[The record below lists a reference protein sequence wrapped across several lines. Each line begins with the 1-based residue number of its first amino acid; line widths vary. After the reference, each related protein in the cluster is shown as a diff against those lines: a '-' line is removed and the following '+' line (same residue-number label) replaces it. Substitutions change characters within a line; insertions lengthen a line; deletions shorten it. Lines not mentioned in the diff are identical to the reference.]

1 MYKKKK
7 TFCFND
13 LLLNERTA
21 PDDFFLPDIAN
32 FLAVLKFFSSVNL
45 YLIQIVITQDCQ
57 HKLIKLDCRYQRRS
71 GVADAGWMKRW
82 YKEMGKLVKKLKQRI
97 LEIQPGEESEYSA
110 GKNCGRGGC

>member
-21 PDDFFLPDIAN
+21 PDNFFLPVIAN

-57 HKLIKLDCRYQRRS
+57 HKMINLDCRYQRRS
-71 GVADAGWMKRW
+71 GVADAGWM
-82 YKEMGKLVKKLKQRI
+82 
-97 LEIQPGEESEYSA
+97 
-110 GKNCGRGGC
+110 